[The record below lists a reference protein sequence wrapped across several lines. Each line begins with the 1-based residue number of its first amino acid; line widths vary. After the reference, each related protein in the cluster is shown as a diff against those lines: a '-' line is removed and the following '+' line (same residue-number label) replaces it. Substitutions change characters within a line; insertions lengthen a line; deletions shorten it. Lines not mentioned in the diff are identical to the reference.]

1 MPSRISP
8 SRTPGRGAGFQDTPG
23 HDGAS
28 RLSIPQA
35 VVLGALH
42 GPTELLP
49 ISSSGHTSALPWLF
63 GWSYSELDDELRKA
77 FEVALHAGSAAA
89 WLLVGSSPVREAV
102 QAVRRDRRQGLLI
115 GLASLPAGIAGLAL
129 ERPIERRLGTP
140 GSVAFGLLLGSL
152 AMVIADRGPQ
162 DRDADG
168 AGPGDALWLGVAQ
181 ACGLL
186 PGISRTGATLSAARL
201 RGFGRS
207 ASWRLSA
214 RVAGPVIGGATV
226 LKLAR
231 VTSGD
236 LPPAAAGGL
245 LAGGVTSFASSLLA
259 WRVLRPL
266 DSRWPLWPFAAYRSA
281 LGLAI
286 ALRRSRPDSIAPRS
300 RTAAD

>member
-1 MPSRISP
+1 MGFRPTRSLRVPVRRAASTGYPAPYGGMFRKID
-8 SRTPGRGAGFQDTPG
+8 GRG
-23 HDGAS
+23 S
-28 RLSIPQA
+28 
-35 VVLGALH
+35 
-42 GPTELLP
+42 
-49 ISSSGHTSALPWLF
+49 
-63 GWSYSELDDELRKA
+63 
-77 FEVALHAGSAAA
+77 AGSDG
-89 WLLVGSSPVREAV
+89 LGLVSVVSFTGS
-102 QAVRRDRRQGLLI
+102 
-115 GLASLPAGIAGLAL
+115 
-129 ERPIERRLGTP
+129 
-140 GSVAFGLLLGSL
+140 
-152 AMVIADRGPQ
+152 
-162 DRDADG
+162 
-168 AGPGDALWLGVAQ
+168 
-181 ACGLL
+181 
-186 PGISRTGATLSAARL
+186 ARV
-201 RGFGRS
+201 GWG
-207 ASWRLSA
+207 LSA